1 MITWIYRYTSK
12 EMHTK
17 QHRRKQ
23 VHKACTIH
31 DKKTLNM
38 VFDNSVNDSSVAW

>member
-1 MITWIYRYTSK
+1 
-12 EMHTK
+12 MHTK

-31 DKKTLNM
+31 DRKTAKYG
-38 VFDNSVNDSSVAW
+38 VW